1 MKPLSKWMAV
11 LAVTIAMMIL
21 LFYTGVVNSKV
32 SFGVALA
39 VMAGV
44 ILLSVVLIPPPKGK
58 K

>member
-1 MKPLSKWMAV
+1 MKPMSKW
-11 LAVTIAMMIL
+11 LSILGVTVAMMLL

-44 ILLSVVLIPPPKGK
+44 VLLSVVLIPPPKDK